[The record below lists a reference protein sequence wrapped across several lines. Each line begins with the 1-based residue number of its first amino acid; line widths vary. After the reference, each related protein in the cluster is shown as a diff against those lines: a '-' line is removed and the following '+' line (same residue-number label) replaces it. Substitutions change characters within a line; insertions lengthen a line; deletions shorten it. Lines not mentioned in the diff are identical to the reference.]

1 MTTWI
6 SAKHSNQLSYSS
18 VYEKGWNRTT
28 DRRIFRPVLY
38 QLSYFLE
45 CPRWDSNPH
54 LADFKSTAS
63 TDWATRASALRGL
76 EPRPEVPKTP
86 VLPLN

>member
-28 DRRIFRPVLY
+28 DGRIFRPALY

-54 LADFKSTAS
+54 
-63 TDWATRASALRGL
+63 
-76 EPRPEVPKTP
+76 
-86 VLPLN
+86 

>member
-28 DRRIFRPVLY
+28 DRRIFSPVLY
-38 QLSYFLE
+38 QLSYFLNAQDGTRTHTE
-45 CPRWDSNPH
+45 RILSPLPLPIGLQGRQPSVDSNH
-54 LADFKSTAS
+54 A
-63 TDWATRASALRGL
+63 
-76 EPRPEVPKTP
+76 PKFQR
-86 VLPLN
+86 LPFYL